1 MIKEGKLIIILCILT
16 LIISGCGPQKS
27 PGEINVTVS
36 GGFDAGWNQQYYE
49 IDFGTI
55 ARCENKNS
63 EALTHALEVM
73 NNGLVPVNIDL
84 KYTDNLFDAPD
95 SSWSFKSECYAIG
108 RTTGDLFG
116 FAGNC
121 WDGDGGSEGIQD
133 TYIDI
138 PSSDANVVACLN
150 YRSSEASTSPGV
162 RIDVELTVS
171 CQEPAEEKYGLLAVT
186 FEEAVP
192 ATDCGGDSGFDP
204 GGV

>member
-121 WDGDGGSEGIQD
+121 WDGTESTQND
-133 TYIDI
+133 YIPITNVDQ
-138 PSSDANVVACLN
+138 NVVGCLN
-150 YRSSEASTSPGV
+150 YRSSGATTSPGV
-162 RIDVELTVS
+162 RIDVELNAS
-171 CQEPAEEKYGLLAVT
+171 CVEDLGDKRGLLAVT
-186 FEEAVP
+186 FEEANIVI
-192 ATDCGGDSGFDP
+192 DCGGDSGFDP